1 MREVGIVFR
10 DNSGTF
16 WEQVDTELSEAT
28 IRTVRDTYGQIDLLF
43 AMYASQNFDFFENR
57 ETAFPYAMHAQ
68 NLHNVLVIAPK
79 LVVPASAGFRFH
91 GDLAWLNRFLFPVSR
106 QLFLRDLRPLAPEL
120 PAAALDPGDAVE
132 IRLEG
137 VRIRREVSEV
147 AVTRARALWFTGW
160 KLSIRLRA
168 VRRAPGRWIFALC
181 RRRCIRGCFPRPMSC
196 IALRHRS

>member
-1 MREVGIVFR
+1 MPG
-10 DNSGTF
+10 GP
-16 WEQVDTELSEAT
+16 
-28 IRTVRDTYGQIDLLF
+28 ID
-43 AMYASQNFDFFENR
+43 YPS
-57 ETAFPYAMHAQ
+57 Q

-137 VRIRREVSEV
+137 VRIRREASEV
-147 AVTRARALWFTGW
+147 AVTRARELVYGLEVVYPAASRETRAWALDF
-160 KLSIRLRA
+160 RA
-168 VRRAPGRWIFALC
+168 VPPTVHTGLLPEANVV
-181 RRRCIRGCFPRPMSC
+181 
-196 IALRHRS
+196 HRLAASILTD

>member
-28 IRTVRDTYGQIDLLF
+28 IRTVRDAYGQIDLLF
-43 AMYASQNFDFFENR
+43 AMY
-57 ETAFPYAMHAQ
+57 AQ

-137 VRIRREVSEV
+137 GRIRREASEV
-147 AVTRARALWFTGW
+147 AVTRARELWFTGW